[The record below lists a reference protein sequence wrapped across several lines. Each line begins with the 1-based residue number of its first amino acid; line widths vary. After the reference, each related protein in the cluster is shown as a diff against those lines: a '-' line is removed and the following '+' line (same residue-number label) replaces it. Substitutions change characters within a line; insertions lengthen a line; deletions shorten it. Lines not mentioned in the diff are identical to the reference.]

1 MNVDIIV
8 GDIMHEDGDTKDGD
22 TQDEELKYI
31 DTENGDTED
40 ARTKEGDP
48 IHGMGWLRLVGSSKL
63 QVSFAEEPYKRDDI
77 LQKSPRFLRTC

>member
-1 MNVDIIV
+1 MNVDIRV
-8 GDIMHEDGDTKDGD
+8 RDVMHGD
-22 TQDEELKYI
+22 TQ
-31 DTENGDTED
+31 NGDTED